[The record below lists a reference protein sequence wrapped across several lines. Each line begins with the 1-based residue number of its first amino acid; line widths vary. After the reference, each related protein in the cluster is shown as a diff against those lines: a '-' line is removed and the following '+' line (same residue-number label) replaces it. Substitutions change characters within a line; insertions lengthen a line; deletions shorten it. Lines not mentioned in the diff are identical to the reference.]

1 VGEDYAAWPFWQ
13 RLFSPGRFERSEAV
27 TVGMRAMAD
36 RLGCRLAQMALAWNL
51 HQPGVTALLAGSRNP
66 THVRENADA
75 AAIELTPDQLAE
87 LDALI
92 PLGPLFA
99 REGVDR

>member
-1 VGEDYAAWPFWQ
+1 LGAAGILSFPWTT
-13 RLFSPGRFERSEAV
+13 RIGRAK
-27 TVGMRAMAD
+27 AD
-36 RLGCRLAQMALAWNL
+36 RLGCTLAQMALAWNL
-51 HQPGVTALLAGSRNP
+51 HQPGVTALLAGSRNH

-75 AAIELTPDQLAE
+75 AAIELTPEQLAE

-99 REGVDR
+99 QEGVDP